1 MMSPG
6 AIQLGLIALVVALLI
21 AVPAWV
27 WGPGYLRYR
36 QEMRVRESGLPASA
50 RVVELTDTGNR
61 FNATPEIRIT
71 LEVTA
76 AGRAP
81 WRATITRIL
90 SVADAPGF
98 APGREFPVRYDPA
111 HPERVAVAP

>member
-1 MMSPG
+1 MSPG
-6 AIQLGLIALVVALLI
+6 VVQLGVIGLVVALLLGI
-21 AVPAWV
+21 PAMV

-36 QEMRVRESGLPASA
+36 QEMRVRATGAPALA
-50 RVVELTDTGNR
+50 RVVSLTDTGNR

-76 AGRAP
+76 EGRAP
-81 WRATITRIL
+81 WRATITRVL
-90 SVADAPGF
+90 SVVDAPAF
-98 APGREFPVRYDPA
+98 APGREFAVRYDPE